1 MIIKYKFVIF
11 FGGLNKFMPK
21 LSAFFL
27 IFVLG
32 AIGFPGTSGFVG
44 EYLTLL
50 SAYARNTIIAVVAST
65 GVILAASYMLLLYK
79 NVFLGPVSEK
89 ISKKVNDL
97 NIYEISV
104 YILLIILIF
113 IIGIKPNFLLDYT
126 SASIERIIKLYP
138 ISIL

>member
-1 MIIKYKFVIF
+1 
-11 FGGLNKFMPK
+11 MPK

-27 IFVLG
+27 VFVLG

-50 SAYARNTIIAVVAST
+50 SAYAKNTTIAVLAAT
-65 GVILAASYMLLLYK
+65 GVILAASYMLYLYK
-79 NVFLGPVSEK
+79 NVFLGPASDNL
-89 ISKKVNDL
+89 SKKVNDL
-97 NIYEISV
+97 NVYEISV
-104 YILLIILIF
+104 YILLMLLIF

-126 SASIERIIKLYP
+126 SSSIERIIKLYP

>member
-1 MIIKYKFVIF
+1 
-11 FGGLNKFMPK
+11 MPK

-27 IFVLG
+27 VFVLG

-50 SAYARNTIIAVVAST
+50 SAYAKNTTIAVLAAT
-65 GVILAASYMLLLYK
+65 GVILAASYMLYLYK
-79 NVFLGPVSEK
+79 NVFLGPVSDNL
-89 ISKKVNDL
+89 SKKVNDL
-97 NIYEISV
+97 NVYEISV
-104 YILLIILIF
+104 YILLMLLIF

-126 SASIERIIKLYP
+126 SSSIERIIKLYP